1 MDKNIVLSETSRPQ
15 NRDDL
20 CVRLAYFEYYH
31 DLNHAHII
39 PSQCTLH
46 AGLSYRASGGLL
58 AGEPGR
64 RAGGPVHYALYEP
77 GGVL

>member
-1 MDKNIVLSETSRPQ
+1 MPCLHTVVYPCNALPNIGNDKCHPNESLTVTG
-15 NRDDL
+15 
-20 CVRLAYFEYYH
+20 
-31 DLNHAHII
+31 
-39 PSQCTLH
+39 TLRR

-58 AGEPGR
+58 AGEPGG